1 MLAELQKIFLK
12 KCLRVKVES
21 NNRKIRG
28 ATSIEY
34 NGIKFKSI
42 LECSCYKK
50 LETAELDFSYESEK
64 ITLWDGVKLQNTLVY
79 APKKIKVGKYGKF
92 LEPQTRTLLSTTYT
106 PDFVVIKGNYKIY
119 FDVKGKENDTYP
131 IKKKMFL
138 KTLAERNEGVRYIF
152 FEPHNVRQMLQAIEI
167 IKKL

>member
-1 MLAELQKIFLK
+1 M
-12 KCLRVKVES
+12 ES
-21 NNRKIRG
+21 NNKKIRG

-50 LETAELDFSYESEK
+50 LEITGFDFSYESEK
-64 ITLWDGVKLQNTLVY
+64 ITLWDGVKLQNTIVY
-79 APKKIKVGKYGKF
+79 APKKIRAGKYGKF
-92 LEPQTRTLLSTTYT
+92 LDLQTRALLHITYT
-106 PDFVVIKGNYKIY
+106 PDFIVNKEEYKIY
-119 FDVKGKENDTYP
+119 FDVKGKENDTYS

-138 KTLAERNEGVRYIF
+138 KHLEERNDGKKYMF

-167 IKKL
+167 IKEL

>member
-1 MLAELQKIFLK
+1 MESSNKKIK
-12 KCLRVKVES
+12 
-21 NNRKIRG
+21 G

-50 LETAELDFSYESEK
+50 LEAAGFDFSYESERVP
-64 ITLWDGVKLQNTLVY
+64 LWEGVKLQNTIVY
-79 APKKIKVGKYGKF
+79 APKKIRAGKYSKF
-92 LEPQTRTLLSTTYT
+92 LELQTRALLDITYT
-106 PDFVVIKGNYKIY
+106 PDFIVHKDNYRIY

-138 KTLAERNEGVRYIF
+138 KTLEERKDGIQYIF

-167 IKKL
+167 IKEL

>member
-1 MLAELQKIFLK
+1 MTSSNKKIK
-12 KCLRVKVES
+12 
-21 NNRKIRG
+21 G

-34 NGIKFKSI
+34 KSIKFKSI

-50 LETAELDFSYESEK
+50 LEAAGFDFSYEGEK
-64 ITLWDGVKLQNTLVY
+64 ITLWEGVKLQNTIIY
-79 APKKIKVGKYGKF
+79 APKKIRAGKYNKF
-92 LEPQTRTLLSTTYT
+92 LELQTRALLNITYT
-106 PDFVVIKGNYKIY
+106 PDFIVYKNNYIIY

-138 KTLAERNEGVRYIF
+138 KVLENRHDGIQYMF
-152 FEPHNVRQMLQAIEI
+152 FEPHNIRQMLQAIEI

>member
-1 MLAELQKIFLK
+1 M
-12 KCLRVKVES
+12 ES
-21 NNRKIRG
+21 NNKKIRG
-28 ATSIEY
+28 ATSTEY
-34 NGIKFKSI
+34 NGIKFRSI

-50 LETAELDFSYESEK
+50 LETSGLEFSYESEK
-64 ITLWDGVKLQNTLVY
+64 ITLWEGTKLKETLVY
-79 APKKIKVGKYGKF
+79 APKKIKAGKYGHS
-92 LEPQTRTLLSTTYT
+92 LELQTRALLNTTYT
-106 PDFVVIKGNYKIY
+106 PDFIVFKGDYKIY

-138 KTLAERNEGVRYIF
+138 KSLEEREDNWKYIF

>member
-1 MLAELQKIFLK
+1 MKSYNKKIK
-12 KCLRVKVES
+12 
-21 NNRKIRG
+21 G

-50 LETAELDFSYESEK
+50 LEAAGFDFSYESEK

-79 APKKIKVGKYGKF
+79 APKKIKAGKYGKS
-92 LEPQTRTLLSTTYT
+92 LELQTRALLSTTYT
-106 PDFVVIKGNYKIY
+106 PDFVVTKGNYKIY

-138 KTLAERNEGVRYIF
+138 KTLEERNDGVRYIF

-167 IKKL
+167 IKEL